1 MGYKMSMKQG
11 IMGKKIG
18 MTQVFG
24 DDGRVIA
31 VTVIQAGPCYVGQV
45 KTKEK
50 EGYQSI
56 QLFYDE
62 CEMHRV
68 NKPMQGHFQKCG
80 FDKGFRHIQ
89 EFAWFTPEAP
99 VVGSVIDASIFSVG
113 DFISVTG
120 TSKGKGTQGV
130 MKRWGFSGMPATHGN
145 EKTPRSG
152 GSIGNNT
159 FPGKVFKGKKMA
171 GRMGN
176 ETVTRTNLQVIAIY
190 LDKNIILVKGS
201 VPGSKNGLVILA
213 KQ

>member
-1 MGYKMSMKQG
+1 MSGKQG

-31 VTVIQAGPCYVGQV
+31 VTVIQAGPCYVGQI
-45 KTKEK
+45 KDESK
-50 EGYQSI
+50 EGYRSI
-56 QLFYDE
+56 QLCYDE
-62 CEMHRV
+62 CDINKI
-68 NKPMQGHFQKCG
+68 NKPMQGHFRKCG
-80 FDKGFRHIQ
+80 FEKGFKYIR
-89 EFAWFTPEAP
+89 EFGWFSSESPEI
-99 VVGSVIDASIFSVG
+99 GSVVDVSIFSVG
-113 DFISVTG
+113 DFITVTG

-176 ETVTRTNLQVIAIY
+176 NTVTRNNLEVIAVY
-190 LDKNIILVKGS
+190 AENNIILVKGP

>member
-1 MGYKMSMKQG
+1 MASKKG

-24 DDGRVIA
+24 DDGRAIA
-31 VTVIQAGPCYVGQV
+31 VTVLQAGPCYIGQV
-45 KTKEK
+45 KDE
-50 EGYQSI
+50 ERDGYKSI
-56 QLFYDE
+56 QLCYEACDME
-62 CEMHRV
+62 RLT
-68 NKPMQGHFQKCG
+68 KPIQGHLRKHGLTQG
-80 FDKGFRHIQ
+80 YRYIR
-89 EFAWFTPEAP
+89 EFSWFGDDVPES
-99 VVGSVIDASIFSVG
+99 GSMIDVSIFSVG
-113 DFISVTG
+113 DFISITG

-130 MKRWGFSGMPATHGN
+130 MRRWGFGGMPATHGN

-176 ETVTRTNLQVIAIY
+176 ETITRSNLQVIAIY
-190 LDKNIILVKGS
+190 AEKNIILVKGP
-201 VPGSKNGLVILA
+201 VPGSKNGLVILS

>member
-1 MGYKMSMKQG
+1 MSRKKG

-24 DDGRVIA
+24 DDGRAIV
-31 VTVIQAGPCYVGQV
+31 VTVLEVGPCYVGQV
-45 KTKEK
+45 KSEETD
-50 EGYQSI
+50 GYASV
-56 QLFYDE
+56 QLLYGE
-62 CEMHRV
+62 CDINKL
-68 NKPMQGHFQKCG
+68 NKPEQGHLRKYG
-80 FDKGFRHIQ
+80 LEKGYRHIK
-89 EFAWFTPEAP
+89 EFSWFTAEAP
-99 VVGSVIDASIFSVG
+99 EVGSTIEVSIFSVG

-130 MKRWGFSGMPATHGN
+130 MKRWHFSGMPATHGN

-176 ETVTRTNLQVIAIY
+176 EKVTRSNLQVIAVY
-190 LDKNIILVKGS
+190 QEKNIILVKGP

>member
-1 MGYKMSMKQG
+1 MSGKKG

-24 DDGRVIA
+24 DDGRAIA

-45 KTKEK
+45 KDEEK
-50 EGYQSI
+50 EGYKSI

-62 CEMHRV
+62 CNISKV
-68 NKPMQGHFQKCG
+68 NKPMQGHFHKHG
-80 FDKGFRHIQ
+80 FEKGFKHIK
-89 EFAWFTPEAP
+89 EFAWFSPEAP
-99 VVGSVIDASIFSVG
+99 EVGSVIDVSIFSVG

-120 TSKGKGTQGV
+120 VSKGKGTQGV

-176 ETVTRTNLQVIAIY
+176 ETVTRSNLQVIAVY
-190 LDKNIILVKGS
+190 LEKNIILVKGP
-201 VPGSKNGLVILA
+201 VPGSKNSLVILS